1 MGPMHPL
8 LRTLEWAAPA
18 RTESSVHDLHPV
30 RDAASARSHGYP
42 LLLSLLLTPLL
53 IYGLS
58 ISLISPTT
66 ARAVQG
72 ALDQARRSIPLLL
85 EEPEN
90 PGVQA
95 SVPTPPGL
103 VGSSGAGHR
112 EGTNTLDPRLVAHTS
127 LLSRP
132 SDAIDLDELSPSPK
146 ADRVF
151 LSLNPAL
158 PHAAGG
164 NGLARGTGRESAVG
178 PGGQI
183 PYAKVQDFRLIPIR
197 QVMVTHQLTSGQDS
211 AVKEPLRVR
220 ISINEDGIPTEATLI
235 SGPEFL
241 REKALKVA
249 MEWRFEPLGPH
260 GLKAPLSL
268 TLIFHPNL
276 LRSR

>member
-90 PGVQA
+90 PGVKA

-151 LSLNPAL
+151 LSQDVCHNEQLRYY
-158 PHAAGG
+158 GG
-164 NGLARGTGRESAVG
+164 NGYTYLQATFL
-178 PGGQI
+178 P
-183 PYAKVQDFRLIPIR
+183 RLRAAGVSDAEIDRMTIENPRRLLTIR
-197 QVMVTHQLTSGQDS
+197 
-211 AVKEPLRVR
+211 
-220 ISINEDGIPTEATLI
+220 
-235 SGPEFL
+235 
-241 REKALKVA
+241 
-249 MEWRFEPLGPH
+249 
-260 GLKAPLSL
+260 
-268 TLIFHPNL
+268 
-276 LRSR
+276 